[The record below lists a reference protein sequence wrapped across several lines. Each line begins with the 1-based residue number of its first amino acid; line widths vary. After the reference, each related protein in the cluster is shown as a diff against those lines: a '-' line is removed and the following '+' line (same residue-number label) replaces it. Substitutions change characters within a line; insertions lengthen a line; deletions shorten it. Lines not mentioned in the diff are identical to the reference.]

1 MRAGANLAIFIFAVI
16 LGGVAAFL
24 ARSWLQTRSA
34 RTDTQKTVP
43 ILVAN
48 GALAFGAPI
57 GANDVR
63 ETDRPAQSRPDGAFP
78 NFADLVKNGRRI
90 TISPVVRDERII
102 ASKVSAPDQRA
113 SRSTVIEKDRRAVW
127 AAREGWRWG

>member
-1 MRAGANLAIFIFAVI
+1 MRAGANFAIFIVAVI

-43 ILVAN
+43 ILVATERSP
-48 GALAFGAPI
+48 LERRSAPTM
-57 GANDVR
+57 R
-63 ETDRPAQSRPDGAFP
+63 ERWPVKSRPDGAFA
-78 NFADLVKNGRRI
+78 NFADLGKNGRRI
-90 TISPVVRDERII
+90 TISPFVRDEPIV

-113 SRSTVIEKDRRAVW
+113 SLSTVIEKDRRAVW
-127 AAREGWRWG
+127 AVREGWRWG